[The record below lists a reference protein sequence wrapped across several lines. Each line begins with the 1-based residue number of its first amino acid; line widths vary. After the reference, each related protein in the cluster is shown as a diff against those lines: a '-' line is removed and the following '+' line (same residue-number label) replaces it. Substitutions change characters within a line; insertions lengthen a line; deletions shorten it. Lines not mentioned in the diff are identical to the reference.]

1 MSLVMT
7 LFDCLYVLNFGRML
21 SEGPPTQVQRDPKVI
36 EAYLG
41 GEVDENQSVAEAAM
55 AVEKLSQEL
64 EEEG

>member
-1 MSLVMT
+1 M
-7 LFDCLYVLNFGRML
+7 
-21 SEGPPTQVQRDPKVI
+21 I